1 MVEEACRR
9 CSGRGRFFVA
19 NLGEPLTVGRG
30 SIDGVTCSLV
40 LHNLRAWSV
49 PLRSFADALH
59 PGGWMVLSLG
69 TTIGEFADAGFVAE
83 LAPVHGVPW
92 FIVYKLRLA
101 SKGWWS

>member
-1 MVEEACRR
+1 
-9 CSGRGRFFVA
+9 
-19 NLGEPLTVGRG
+19 
-30 SIDGVTCSLV
+30 
-40 LHNLRAWSV
+40 
-49 PLRSFADALH
+49 
-59 PGGWMVLSLG
+59 MVLSLG